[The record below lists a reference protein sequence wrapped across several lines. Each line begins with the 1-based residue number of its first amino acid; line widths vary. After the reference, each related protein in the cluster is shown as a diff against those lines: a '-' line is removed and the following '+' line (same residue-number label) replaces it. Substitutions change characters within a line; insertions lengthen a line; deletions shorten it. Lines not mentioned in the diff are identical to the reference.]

1 MSPRRRV
8 GFSMAEIIVF
18 TFLLLMLTTGMY
30 LLLVAGLRTVQQTQ
44 AYQTAQQQATTGIR
58 KLVGELSDARAD
70 NDFLLYSPGS
80 SNGVRFLS
88 ANIPLPASSSH
99 MVHDGTSG
107 AVIWQKWVGYYLNGQ
122 NLMRVEAPG
131 SGTPCAACTAVGI
144 PNCLNAQFDPSAP
157 LPVLTI
163 PAVPTGA
170 SGGGAW
176 AIPASRKGTKVV
188 ARNITVLDFEPPNAA
203 PVGVMG
209 LAVTLYAQD
218 ATASD
223 KVTQVRYQITAWLQN

>member
-1 MSPRRRV
+1 MPDTLTMTPLRR
-8 GFSMAEIIVF
+8 
-18 TFLLLMLTTGMY
+18 
-30 LLLVAGLRTVQQTQ
+30 AGLRLLSLALLLSLTLWLSGCGGGATAAPTDLTDPVAVALAATNDRIDLGQQIFTD
-44 AYQTAQQQATTGIR
+44 AN
-58 KLVGELSDARAD
+58 LSEPR
-70 NDFLLYSPGS
+70 
-80 SNGVRFLS
+80 
-88 ANIPLPASSSH
+88 
-99 MVHDGTSG
+99 
-107 AVIWQKWVGYYLNGQ
+107 
-122 NLMRVEAPG
+122 
-131 SGTPCAACTAVGI
+131 GTPCAACTAVGI